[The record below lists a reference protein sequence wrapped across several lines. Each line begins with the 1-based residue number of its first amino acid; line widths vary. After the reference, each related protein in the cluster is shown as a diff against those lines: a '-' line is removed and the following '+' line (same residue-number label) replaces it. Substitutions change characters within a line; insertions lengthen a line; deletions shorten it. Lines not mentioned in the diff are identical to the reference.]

1 MLGQIVVIGV
11 VLVVGAI
18 ILILLLVPR
27 TRSVEKELDRPAR
40 RPPAKRRTL
49 AGDASTMSLADR
61 MRALKTD
68 RATGCLRVVSGDQSC
83 YLYFLFGHVFHAEC
97 GSLEGEAALQTA
109 LGWPRVT
116 SVFDKEATLPAKETI
131 TAEPNLPPN

>member
-1 MLGQIVVIGV
+1 
-11 VLVVGAI
+11 
-18 ILILLLVPR
+18 
-27 TRSVEKELDRPAR
+27 
-40 RPPAKRRTL
+40 
-49 AGDASTMSLADR
+49 MSLADR

-116 SVFDKEATLPAKETI
+116 SVFDKEATLPTKETF
-131 TAEPNLPPN
+131 TDEPNLPPG